1 MKNLHFRVLTMLIG
15 LYFTGTMTNPSR
27 KSSLLFSSECQWNG
41 YLLTNCS
48 FTGKH
53 DIHVDRPQPAA
64 TVDTRASFLRALLRS
79 HMRKEDWNTKHL
91 DLSNNRIPNITLS
104 PLAHFHA
111 LEVLNLS
118 NSSLLSIAL
127 DLRSAKSSCRKRH
140 RSSWRHGLPFLKLL
154 ILQRNKLADIPNG
167 LWKLKSLQSLDL
179 SFNGIAQIGLSDL
192 RHCLRLE
199 NLYLKSNKIFRI
211 HPEAFKDLKK
221 LQVVDLS
228 NNVLTTILPMMVIAL
243 ELPHLEVD
251 LADNQWECDCSVAA
265 FQKVLSESWRK
276 TWNVICSKS
285 VGNEEA
291 DQWTLQSGISKETHL
306 PHGPAKP
313 VKSLPPGQSK
323 RPQAGWF
330 ERPGTAWRKGP
341 AGAPASE
348 RPRRLPRGARSPRDV
363 PTAGRQGDTSQDLA
377 LAVCLAVFITFFVAF
392 CLGAFARPFIDRLW
406 HQRCARKRP
415 SSDNGDNADNAYS
428 NKGFC
433 DDTEAA
439 GNAQHLRTDRPLQE
453 PASPRAAV
461 IPNGPLGECGREPGR
476 WQSRGPCGD
485 SRGPGGGKEY
495 ILLSDSA
502 AHSILQGQPN
512 AGHNQRIPAG
522 QDHIHRKDALG
533 EVNYATLAQEG
544 SPSVHS
550 AGAPVRAGR
559 LQTVSGS
566 IHSDS
571 GELNAPLSGEMAASL
586 SQMQTHTK
594 AQGAG
599 ENERLPSE
607 FSKEMQVGTYLNL
620 QDTQQ
625 QRLQGASA
633 EEGLPASHGA
643 VPLSDVEPG
652 QKHAPPDPQY
662 PLDSSYDSDS
672 DEGSLFTLSSTSSED
687 ARNVT
692 EEEAHGEKSHRA
704 SEPPEDENSG
714 VRKDNVTSSE
724 DPEDNIPCQKILEKC
739 ENQEDCFENPL
750 ISGPD
755 SGLCETHLE
764 GASNTNTFE
773 GPLTVP
779 GSLGSNSPSGD
790 ETPGMVICDYA
801 AALRSEAVEWHYSL
815 RDLEFLNVDV
825 VPQTPPWSAE
835 VPSDPDQSDC
845 RERDSDIYKY
855 EPCLQEMNTAQN
867 DVPLKITAGE
877 NLGASQQ
884 NSEGGNM
891 NPHLTDTDANEGLA
905 CTLEDSDSRKVRS
918 RTQLLQSCSD
928 EPALQCERG
937 ERGYAESRSRSQVP
951 LLQELPSETS
961 LPGTQEPFNGR
972 DWGKYS
978 EENLLQLENIQT
990 QTQGHLLG
998 AGLLYEDLLYY
1009 DVELE
1014 NQREFK

>member
-15 LYFTGTMTNPSR
+15 LYFTGTMTNPPR

-41 YLLTNCS
+41 YPLTNCS
-48 FTGKH
+48 FTGKD
-53 DIHVDRPQPAA
+53 DIHVDRPQSAA

-79 HMRKEDWNTKHL
+79 HMRKDWNTKRL

-118 NSSLLSIAL
+118 NSSLSSIAL
-127 DLRSAKSSCRKRH
+127 DLHSAKSSWGKHR

-154 ILQRNKLADIPNG
+154 ILQRNKLADIPKG

-179 SFNGIAQIGLSDL
+179 SFNRIAQIGLSDL

-251 LADNQWECDCSVAA
+251 LADNQWQCDYSVAA
-265 FQKVLSESWRK
+265 FQKVISESWRK
-276 TWNVICSKS
+276 TWNVICSES
-285 VGNEEA
+285 IGNEKA
-291 DQWTLQSGISKETHL
+291 DQWTLQSEISRETHL
-306 PHGPAKP
+306 PHHPAKP
-313 VKSLPPGQSK
+313 VKSFPPGQAK

-330 ERPGTAWRKGP
+330 EHPGTVQRKGP
-341 AGAPASE
+341 AGSPASE

-377 LAVCLAVFITFFVAF
+377 LAICLAVFITFFVAF

-415 SSDNGDNADNAYS
+415 SSDNADNAYS

-433 DDTEAA
+433 GDIEAA
-439 GNAQHLRTDRPLQE
+439 GNAQHPRTDQPLPG
-453 PASPRAAV
+453 PASPCAAV
-461 IPNGPLGECGREPGR
+461 IPDGPLGEGGREPGR
-476 WQSRGPCGD
+476 RQSRGPCGD

-522 QDHIHRKDALG
+522 QDHIRREDALG
-533 EVNYATLAQEG
+533 EVNYATLAPEG
-544 SPSVHS
+544 SPSAHS

-571 GELNAPLSGEMAASL
+571 SELNTPLSGEMAASI
-586 SQMQTHTK
+586 SKMQTHTK

-599 ENERLPSE
+599 ENEWLPSE

-620 QDTQQ
+620 LDAR
-625 QRLQGASA
+625 QRGLQGASA

-652 QKHAPPDPQY
+652 QKHAPSDPQY

-672 DEGSLFTLSSTSSED
+672 DEGSLFTLSSVSSED

-692 EEEAHGEKSHRA
+692 EEEAHGEKSHRP
-704 SEPPEDENSG
+704 SKPPEDEASG
-714 VRKDNVTSSE
+714 VRKDNVTSLE
-724 DPEDNIPCQKILEKC
+724 DPEDYIPCQKILEKD

-764 GASNTNTFE
+764 GASNTDTSE
-773 GPLTVP
+773 GPLTLP
-779 GSLGSNSPSGD
+779 GSLGSSSPSRD
-790 ETPGMVICDYA
+790 ETPGTVVCDYA
-801 AALRSEAVEWHYSL
+801 RALQSEAVEWLHSL
-815 RDLEFLNVDV
+815 GDLDLNVDV

-835 VPSDPDQSDC
+835 VPSDPDESDC
-845 RERDSDIYKY
+845 HERDSDICKY
-855 EPCLQEMNTAQN
+855 EPCLQEINTAQN

-877 NLGASQQ
+877 NLAPSQQ

-891 NPHLTDTDANEGLA
+891 NPHLTDTDANEGLV

-928 EPALQCERG
+928 ETALQCERG
-937 ERGYAESRSRSQVP
+937 EGGCAESRSRSQVP

-961 LPGTQEPFNGR
+961 SPGMQEPFSGR

-978 EENLLQLENIQT
+978 EENLLQLENIQM